1 MPRTASTSLALALT
15 PYLTPIQSNNHTS
28 NYAKGKYDFVHY
40 TPTEAIDILDILG
53 IPLSKSFKMI
63 MIVRNPYDRI
73 LSLYNH
79 TVEYFTSIGIKSF
92 DEFIDV
98 LDARSKNDSIALSL
112 LSTRK
117 YDSQLTW
124 VNDPNNFNM
133 HTFKYENLNDGLI
146 EECLT
151 IPKLDIPQEN
161 FNKVH
166 ANGQSLSYDQ
176 KHKIYSIYQEE
187 FEVFQYTS

>member
-1 MPRTASTSLALALT
+1 VPRTASTSLALALT

-166 ANGQSLSYDQ
+166 ANGQSLSPDQ